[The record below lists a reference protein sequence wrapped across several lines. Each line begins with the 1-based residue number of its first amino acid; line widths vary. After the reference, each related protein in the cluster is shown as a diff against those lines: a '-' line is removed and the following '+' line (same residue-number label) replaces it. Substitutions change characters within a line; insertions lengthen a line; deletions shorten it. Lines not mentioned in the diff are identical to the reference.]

1 MILYMGLF
9 IFPCPLHPLLV
20 SRMECVHHPTWITN
34 YEAFYQIFDA
44 SDGELASLKSSPKS
58 PNFVQVGYH
67 VVGMF
72 TYQNYTQYF
81 ASLVKK
87 H

>member
-1 MILYMGLF
+1 MYMGLF
-9 IFPCPLHPLLV
+9 ISPSPLHPLLV
-20 SRMECVHHPTWITN
+20 FRMERVHHPKWIAN
-34 YEAFYQIFDA
+34 YEAFYQCFDA

-58 PNFVQVGYH
+58 PSFAQVGYH

-72 TYQNYTQYF
+72 INQNYTQHF
-81 ASLVKK
+81 ASLLKK